1 MIMFPVKVVFEDS
14 SIITLL
20 CFYYMKQYLQST
32 TKAHTTHASLISCKL
47 LIVFFTST
55 NTRSIPSIYTRHY
68 VYESLSMHES
78 MHASFNR
85 HPLSLTL
92 INPHIQCSR
101 PSRFPIARIT
111 NLQHFLFVS
120 SYSGTASPVTYVVSL
135 LPACSFKAT
144 LLCVP

>member
-1 MIMFPVKVVFEDS
+1 MKHICMIMFPVKVVFEDS
-14 SIITLL
+14 SIIILL
-20 CFYYMKQYLQST
+20 YFCYNEAILAEYHKF
-32 TKAHTTHASLISCKL
+32 KAHTTHASLISCKL
-47 LIVFFTST
+47 LKVFFTST
-55 NTRSIPSIYTRHY
+55 NTPSIPSIYTRHY

-78 MHASFNR
+78 MHASFNH

-120 SYSGTASPVTYVVSL
+120 SYSGTASPVTYMVMHLSI
-135 LPACSFKAT
+135 
-144 LLCVP
+144 